1 MQIRPRHYWTCL
13 IWGSTRR
20 GKSPGKQTSDA
31 VAQSTQEINLVNCQI
46 CKHVNWSRARPVTEV
61 PNHCPRSMNVSAAA
75 QTPQRARLLSHQPFN
90 VIGIQRS
97 VL

>member
-1 MQIRPRHYWTCL
+1 MGIDA
-13 IWGSTRR
+13 
-20 GKSPGKQTSDA
+20 SPGKQTSDA

-46 CKHVNWSRARPVTEV
+46 CKHVNWSHARPVTEA
-61 PNHCPRSMNVSAAA
+61 PNHCPRSTEASAAA
-75 QTPQRARLLSHQPFN
+75 QTPRRARLLSHQPFN